1 MANSNLAEGHLN
13 SPASYQND
21 GLRDSDVLSSPTLSN
36 FLERGMLNGVV
47 PVTMNAYNSTTR
59 NDTLTGNC
67 TVRLSGSLGSTS
79 SVIVDAGTVCLDG
92 MFFSL
97 SQTTYNLGTNTA
109 NLHNTHSS
117 TAITNPAGANDEAIM
132 LIYVDPRLPNNVG
145 IVFGSF
151 VDTSS
156 GLYPSSPSAHL
167 DRQSVVLASVRVGK
181 GASTPVVLAIEDK
194 RSFFRAGPL
203 PLAKT
208 IHSDGSASNLRNDF
222 VAGFNAADFPI
233 SNMGVLFARDPAGFH
248 TGGTQGDGQV
258 HLFFNSDQGDS
269 PIPGGGGTY
278 QITPV
283 HRTSMKTGTYASIP
297 GGVLTYGAG
306 GPTALTFAP
315 LTSEDDAAVF
325 LVDIYLHDNAVGGSR
340 KRLVQGV
347 DYTITPTQITIT
359 DPGTYPSPAASL
371 THYVITYTHA
381 CHG

>member
-47 PVTMNAYNSTTR
+47 PVTLNAYDSTTR

-117 TAITNPAGANDEAIM
+117 TAIINPAGANDEAIM

-208 IHSDGSASNLRNDF
+208 VHSDGTDSNLRNDF

-233 SNMGVLFARDPAGFH
+233 TDMGVLFARDPTGFH
-248 TGGTQGDGQV
+248 AGTTQGDGQV

-269 PIPGGGGTY
+269 PIPNGGGTY

-283 HRTSMKTGTYASIP
+283 HRTSTKMGSYASLP
-297 GGVLTYGAG
+297 GGVLTYGVG
-306 GPTALTFAP
+306 GPTSLQFAP
-315 LTSEDDAAVF
+315 LASEDDGTVF
-325 LVDIYLHDNAVGGSR
+325 LVDIYLHDNGAGGSR
-340 KRLVQGV
+340 KTLVQGV
-347 DYTITPTQITIT
+347 DYTVTGTQITIT
-359 DPGTYPSPAASL
+359 DPSTYPIPAPSL
-371 THYVITYTHA
+371 THYVVNYTHA